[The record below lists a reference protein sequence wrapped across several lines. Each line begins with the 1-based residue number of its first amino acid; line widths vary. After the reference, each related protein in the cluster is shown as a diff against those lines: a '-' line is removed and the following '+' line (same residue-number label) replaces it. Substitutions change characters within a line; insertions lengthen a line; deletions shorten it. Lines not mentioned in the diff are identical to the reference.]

1 MAYASSARLT
11 VLLKE
16 YSYASDSDLLTEG
29 STQGDNRVDRYIT
42 RNIKNYTAPAT
53 TPQEFIDAGTL
64 YTASAILDILL
75 SNQDKRSP
83 SAIRWEEE
91 ANEIMSGY
99 VDTYLS
105 ENEDSGSIGSP
116 VRFMAVYNADQMEE
130 DQEEEE

>member
-1 MAYASSARLT
+1 MAYADTNRLE

-16 YSYASDSDLLTEG
+16 YQYASDSDLITEG
-29 STQGDNRVDRYIT
+29 STQGDNRVDRYIS
-42 RNIKNYTAPAT
+42 RNIKNYAAPVT

-64 YTASAILDILL
+64 YTAAAILDILL

-105 ENEDSGSIGSP
+105 ENDDSGSRGSP
-116 VRFMAVYNADQMEE
+116 VRFMAVYNPTDMEL
-130 DQEEEE
+130 DAEEE

>member
-1 MAYASSARLT
+1 MAYADTNRLE

-16 YSYASDSDLLTEG
+16 YQYASDNDLTVEG
-29 STQGDNRVDRYIT
+29 CTQGDNRVDRYIT

-64 YTASAILDILL
+64 YTATAILDILL

-99 VDTYLS
+99 VEEYLS
-105 ENEDSGSIGSP
+105 ENDDSGNRGSP
-116 VRFMAVYNADQMEE
+116 VRVLAVYNRTDMEE
-130 DQEEEE
+130 DQEEE

>member
-29 STQGDNRVDRYIT
+29 STQGDNRVDRYIS
-42 RNIKNYTAPAT
+42 RNIKNFTAPAT

-83 SAIRWEEE
+83 SAVRWEEE
-91 ANEIMSGY
+91 ADQIMEGY
-99 VDTYLS
+99 VEEYLS
-105 ENEDSGSIGSP
+105 ENDDSGSRGTP
-116 VRFMAVYNADQMEE
+116 VRFFSVYNRTDMEL
-130 DQEEEE
+130 DAEEE